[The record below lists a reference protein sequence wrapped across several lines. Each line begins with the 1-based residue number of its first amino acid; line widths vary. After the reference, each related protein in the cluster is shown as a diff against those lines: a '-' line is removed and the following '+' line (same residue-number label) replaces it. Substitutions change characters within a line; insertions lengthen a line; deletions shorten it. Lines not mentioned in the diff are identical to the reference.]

1 MLWPVTVAGVLLGSA
16 VAGVPGGILGGV
28 LGHAL
33 DRHWGLRRWSEVPAQ
48 LGRWLGLRPEFEQVL
63 FLCLGRMA
71 KAHGRVTA
79 EHLQLARELMQQ
91 YRLDEP
97 QRLAAMADFNRGKLP
112 ATSVER
118 QLRRLCRQQPGRNA
132 ELLDSCW
139 RMGLVHGQPSAAT
152 RQLLERWAAIAGL
165 GKAEQQ
171 RMQQRHQRR
180 RSGSAAPVATGGGLQ
195 QAAAVLG
202 VEQNAEPAQ
211 IKRAYRRLLSRHHP
225 DKLMAAGVSEDELA
239 AAGEQVHRIQQAY
252 EKLKRYRGFR

>member
-1 MLWPVTVAGVLLGSA
+1 MLWPVTVVGVLLGSA
-16 VAGVPGGILGGV
+16 IAGVPGGILGGV

-33 DRHWGLRRWSEVPAQ
+33 DRHWGLRRWSELPAQ
-48 LGRWLGLRPEFEQVL
+48 LGRRLGLRPEFQQVL

-71 KAHGRVTA
+71 KAYGRVTP

-91 YRLDEP
+91 YRLDES

-112 ATSVER
+112 ATTMER

-132 ELLDSCW
+132 ELLDGCW
-139 RMGLVHGQPSAAT
+139 RMALVQGQPSTAA
-152 RQLLERWAAIAGL
+152 RQLLDRWAVIAGL

-180 RSGSAAPVATGGGLQ
+180 RPGSAAPVSAGGGLQ

-202 VEQNAEPAQ
+202 IELDAEPAQ

-225 DKLMAAGVSEDELA
+225 DKQLAAGANEAELA

-252 EKLKRYRGFR
+252 EKIRRYRGFR